1 MHLVYNIHYDIS
13 ALAILL
19 VVFVYMNL
27 MYPQKSVT
35 MIKYR
40 KIIVLLMLAIVADV
54 ASSYTISFASVI
66 PNWLNMTVNTFYFA
80 EAFFLEYSYFEYVS
94 AYLGGKVDKRIILS
108 SKILL
113 GIYMAFLVAN
123 FFAPLVFYFDNNH
136 IYCHGV
142 LYYGINIIL
151 FYYIIMGFVCTVINR
166 KTITK
171 RQFFSFIFFTIMEI
185 IATVVQ
191 TFFAQD
197 VLIMLFISSLT
208 MVVILFALET
218 PDYQKLSAALEEL
231 EKKKKELETANAAAI
246 EAQLDAE
253 EANRAKS
260 AFLASMS
267 HEIRTPINGVLGM
280 NSIILK
286 SAKDP
291 QILEYA
297 RNIDNAGNGLL
308 SLVNDI
314 LDLSKIES
322 GKMELSQVQ
331 YDLSTVLSACY
342 NLEFLKAR
350 DKGLD
355 LLFENNTTI
364 PCDLYGD
371 DVRIRQIIVNL
382 LSNAIKYTAEG
393 FVVLTADWEKID
405 DYNMILIIS
414 VKDTGIGIAPE
425 NVEHLF
431 DAFARMDE
439 KKNRH
444 IEGTGLGLK
453 ITKQFVDMMNG
464 SIHVES
470 DYGVGSEFTVRIPQR
485 IAGRGILGDFANY
498 VHISKEETIDTF
510 SRFKC
515 PNGKLLVVDD
525 VSLNLQVIEGLLKE
539 TQMHVDKASSGAEC
553 LEMVKK
559 EKYDIILLDH
569 MMPEMDGVETFKQLK
584 AMGDV
589 FNKRTPVIMLTAN
602 AIRGA
607 REEYLA
613 EGFTDYLSK
622 PVREQELNEML
633 IKYLPSEM
641 VVVEEATIGLDDGN
655 EEPEEKKFEPM
666 PVVFE
671 TMPSTDEAKS
681 ELAKR
686 FEFLDVNTGLMY
698 CMNNEEFYESIIR
711 EFRNTNKYEEIQD
724 AYDNA
729 DLKNYSVMVHGV
741 KSSAL
746 TIGANKVSELAKN
759 LEFAAKGE
767 DVDYVKGNHYV
778 FMRAYGELLDNLDAV
793 YDG

>member
-1 MHLVYNIHYDIS
+1 MHLVYNVHYDIA
-13 ALAILL
+13 ALAFLFI
-19 VVFVYMNL
+19 VFVYMNL
-27 MYPQKSVT
+27 MYPKKSVT

-40 KIIVLLMLAIVADV
+40 RIIVFLMLAIISDV
-54 ASSYTISFASVI
+54 ISSITITYASNV
-66 PNWLNMTVNTFYFA
+66 PNWANMFVNTFYFGVS
-80 EAFFLEYSYFEYVS
+80 FFLEFSYLEYVS
-94 AYLGGKVDKRIILS
+94 AYLGGKVNKNVILS

-113 GIYMAFLVAN
+113 GVYLTLLFVNL
-123 FFAPLVFYFDNNH
+123 FWPLVFYFNENH
-136 IYCHGV
+136 EYCRGP
-142 LYYGINIIL
+142 LYYGINVIL
-151 FYYIIMGFVCTVINR
+151 FYYIIMGFVITVINR

-171 RQFFSFIFFTIMEI
+171 RQFGSFIFFTIMEI
-185 IATVVQ
+185 AATIIQ
-191 TFFAQD
+191 TFIAQE
-197 VLIMLFISSLT
+197 VLIMLFISSAT
-208 MVVILFALET
+208 MIVILFALET
-218 PDYQKLSAALEEL
+218 PDYQNLTSTLEEL
-231 EKKKKELETANAAAI
+231 RKKQQELELANDAAI
-246 EAQLDAE
+246 SAQLDAE
-253 EANRAKS
+253 KANRAKS

-286 SAKDP
+286 QAKDP

-322 GKMELSQVQ
+322 GKMELSPVQ

-364 PCDLYGD
+364 PCDLFGD

-393 FVVLTADWEKID
+393 TVVLTADWEKID

-414 VKDTGIGIAPE
+414 VKDTGIGITPD

-431 DAFARMDE
+431 DAFARVDE
-439 KKNRH
+439 KRNRN

-453 ITKQFVDMMNG
+453 ITKQFVDMMHG
-464 SIHVES
+464 TIHVES
-470 DYGVGSEFTVRIPQR
+470 DYGIGSEFIVRIPQR

-515 PNGKLLVVDD
+515 PTGKLLVVDD
-525 VSLNLQVIEGLLKE
+525 VSLNLQVIEGLLRE
-539 TQMHVDKASSGAEC
+539 TQMRVDKASSGVEC
-553 LEMVKK
+553 LEKVKA
-559 EKYDIILLDH
+559 ETYDIILLDH
-569 MMPEMDGVETFKQLK
+569 MMPGMDGIETFRKLK
-584 AMGDV
+584 MMGDV
-589 FNKRTPVIMLTAN
+589 FNRRTPVIMLTAN

-607 REEYLA
+607 KEEYLA

-633 IKYLPSEM
+633 IKYLPPEM
-641 VVVEEATIGLDDGN
+641 ITVEEVTIGLENGV
-655 EEPEEKKFEPM
+655 PEEKKFEAM
-666 PVVFE
+666 PVVFDAL
-671 TMPSTDEAKS
+671 PVSDDAKS
-681 ELAKR
+681 EFSKR
-686 FEFLDVNTGLMY
+686 FSFLDVDTGLMY

-711 EFRNTNKYEEIQD
+711 EFRSSNKYEEIQEAFD
-724 AYDNA
+724 RC
-729 DLKNYSVMVHGV
+729 DLKNYSVNVHGV

-759 LEFAAKGE
+759 LEFAAKAE
-767 DVDYVKGNHYV
+767 DVDYIKGNHYV
-778 FMRAYGELLDNLDAV
+778 FMRAYGELLDNLDEV
-793 YDG
+793 YGS

>member
-1 MHLVYNIHYDIS
+1 MHLVYNVHYDIA
-13 ALAILL
+13 ALAFLFI
-19 VVFVYMNL
+19 VFVYMNL
-27 MYPQKSVT
+27 MYPKKSVT

-40 KIIVLLMLAIVADV
+40 RIIVFLMLAIISDV
-54 ASSYTISFASVI
+54 ISSITITYASNV
-66 PNWLNMTVNTFYFA
+66 PNWANMFVNTFYFGVS
-80 EAFFLEYSYFEYVS
+80 FFLEFSYLEYVS
-94 AYLGGKVDKRIILS
+94 AYLGGKVNKNVILS

-113 GIYMAFLVAN
+113 GVYLTLLFVNL
-123 FFAPLVFYFDNNH
+123 FWPLVFYFNENH
-136 IYCHGV
+136 EYCRGP
-142 LYYGINIIL
+142 LYYGINVIL
-151 FYYIIMGFVCTVINR
+151 FYYIIMGFVITVINR

-171 RQFFSFIFFTIMEI
+171 RQFGSFIFFTIMEI
-185 IATVVQ
+185 AATIIQ
-191 TFFAQD
+191 TFIAQE
-197 VLIMLFISSLT
+197 VLIMLFISSAT
-208 MVVILFALET
+208 MIVILFALET
-218 PDYQKLSAALEEL
+218 PDYQNLTSTLEEL
-231 EKKKKELETANAAAI
+231 RKKQQELELANDVAI
-246 EAQLDAE
+246 SAQLDAE
-253 EANRAKS
+253 KANRAKS

-286 SAKDP
+286 QAKDP

-322 GKMELSQVQ
+322 GKMELSPVQ

-364 PCDLYGD
+364 PCDLFGD

-393 FVVLTADWEKID
+393 TVVLTADWEKID

-414 VKDTGIGIAPE
+414 VKDTGIGITPD

-431 DAFARMDE
+431 DAFARVDE
-439 KKNRH
+439 KRNRN

-453 ITKQFVDMMNG
+453 ITKQFVDMMHG
-464 SIHVES
+464 TIHVES
-470 DYGVGSEFTVRIPQR
+470 DYGIGSEFIVRIPQR

-515 PNGKLLVVDD
+515 PTGKLLVVDD
-525 VSLNLQVIEGLLKE
+525 VSLNLQVIEGLLRE
-539 TQMHVDKASSGAEC
+539 TQMRVDKASSGVEC
-553 LEMVKK
+553 LEKVKA
-559 EKYDIILLDH
+559 ETYDIILLDH
-569 MMPEMDGVETFKQLK
+569 MMPGMDGIETFRKLK
-584 AMGDV
+584 MMGDV
-589 FNKRTPVIMLTAN
+589 FNRRTPVIMLTAN

-607 REEYLA
+607 KEEYLA

-633 IKYLPSEM
+633 IKYLPPEM
-641 VVVEEATIGLDDGN
+641 ITVEEVTIGLENGV
-655 EEPEEKKFEPM
+655 PEEKKFEAM
-666 PVVFE
+666 PVVFDAL
-671 TMPSTDEAKS
+671 PVSDDAKS
-681 ELAKR
+681 EFSKR
-686 FEFLDVNTGLMY
+686 FSFLDVDTGLMY

-711 EFRNTNKYEEIQD
+711 EFRSSNKYEEIQEAFD
-724 AYDNA
+724 RC
-729 DLKNYSVMVHGV
+729 DLKNYSVNVHGV

-759 LEFAAKGE
+759 LEFAAKAE
-767 DVDYVKGNHYV
+767 DVDYIKGNHYV
-778 FMRAYGELLDNLDAV
+778 FMRAYGELLDNLDEV
-793 YDG
+793 YGS

>member
-1 MHLVYNIHYDIS
+1 MHLVYNVHYDIA
-13 ALAILL
+13 ALAFLFI
-19 VVFVYMNL
+19 VFVYMNL
-27 MYPQKSVT
+27 MYPKKSVT

-40 KIIVLLMLAIVADV
+40 RIIVFLMLAIISDV
-54 ASSYTISFASVI
+54 ISSITITYASNV
-66 PNWLNMTVNTFYFA
+66 PNWANMFVNTFYFGVS
-80 EAFFLEYSYFEYVS
+80 FFLEFSYLEYVS
-94 AYLGGKVDKRIILS
+94 AYLGGKVNKNVILS

-113 GIYMAFLVAN
+113 GVYLTLLFVNL
-123 FFAPLVFYFDNNH
+123 FWPLVFYFNENH
-136 IYCHGV
+136 EYCRGP
-142 LYYGINIIL
+142 LYYGINVIL
-151 FYYIIMGFVCTVINR
+151 FYYIIMGFVITVINR

-171 RQFFSFIFFTIMEI
+171 RQFGSFIFFTIMEI
-185 IATVVQ
+185 AATIIQ
-191 TFFAQD
+191 TFIAQE
-197 VLIMLFISSLT
+197 VLIMLFISSAT
-208 MVVILFALET
+208 MIVILFALET
-218 PDYQKLSAALEEL
+218 PDYQNLTSTLEEL
-231 EKKKKELETANAAAI
+231 RKKQQELELANDAAI
-246 EAQLDAE
+246 SAQLDAE
-253 EANRAKS
+253 KANRAKS

-286 SAKDP
+286 QAKDP

-322 GKMELSQVQ
+322 GKMELSPVQ

-364 PCDLYGD
+364 PCDLFGD

-393 FVVLTADWEKID
+393 TVVLTADWEKID

-414 VKDTGIGIAPE
+414 VKDTGIGITPD

-431 DAFARMDE
+431 DAFARVDE
-439 KKNRH
+439 KRNRN

-453 ITKQFVDMMNG
+453 ITKQFVDMMHG
-464 SIHVES
+464 TIQVES
-470 DYGVGSEFTVRIPQR
+470 DYGIGSEFIVRIPQR

-515 PNGKLLVVDD
+515 PTGKLLVVDD
-525 VSLNLQVIEGLLKE
+525 VSLNLQVIEGLLRE
-539 TQMHVDKASSGAEC
+539 TQMRVDKASSGVEC
-553 LEMVKK
+553 LEKVKA
-559 EKYDIILLDH
+559 ETYDIILLDH
-569 MMPEMDGVETFKQLK
+569 MMPGMDGIETFRKLK
-584 AMGDV
+584 MMGDV
-589 FNKRTPVIMLTAN
+589 FNRRTPVIMLTAN

-607 REEYLA
+607 KEEYLA

-633 IKYLPSEM
+633 IKYLPPEM
-641 VVVEEATIGLDDGN
+641 ITVEEVTIGLENGV
-655 EEPEEKKFEPM
+655 PEEKKFEAM
-666 PVVFE
+666 PVVFDAL
-671 TMPSTDEAKS
+671 PVSDDAKS
-681 ELAKR
+681 EFSKR
-686 FEFLDVNTGLMY
+686 FSFLDVDTGLMY

-711 EFRNTNKYEEIQD
+711 EFRSSNKYEEIQEAFD
-724 AYDNA
+724 RC
-729 DLKNYSVMVHGV
+729 DLKNYSVNVHGV

-759 LEFAAKGE
+759 LEFAAKAE
-767 DVDYVKGNHYV
+767 DVDYIKGNHYV
-778 FMRAYGELLDNLDAV
+778 FMRAYGELLDNLDEV
-793 YDG
+793 YGS

>member
-1 MHLVYNIHYDIS
+1 MHLVYNVHYDIA
-13 ALAILL
+13 ALAFLFI
-19 VVFVYMNL
+19 VFVYMNL
-27 MYPQKSVT
+27 MYPKKSVT

-40 KIIVLLMLAIVADV
+40 RIIVFLMLAIISDV
-54 ASSYTISFASVI
+54 ISSITITYASNV
-66 PNWLNMTVNTFYFA
+66 PNWANMFVNTFYFGVS
-80 EAFFLEYSYFEYVS
+80 FFLEFSYLEYVS
-94 AYLGGKVDKRIILS
+94 AYLGGKVNKNVILS

-113 GIYMAFLVAN
+113 GVYLTLLFVNL
-123 FFAPLVFYFDNNH
+123 FWPLVFYFNENH
-136 IYCHGV
+136 EYCRGP
-142 LYYGINIIL
+142 LYYGINVIL
-151 FYYIIMGFVCTVINR
+151 FYYIIMGFVITVINR

-171 RQFFSFIFFTIMEI
+171 RQFGSFIFFTIMEI
-185 IATVVQ
+185 AATIIQ
-191 TFFAQD
+191 TFIAQE
-197 VLIMLFISSLT
+197 VLIMLFISSAT
-208 MVVILFALET
+208 MIVILFALET
-218 PDYQKLSAALEEL
+218 PDYQNLTSTLEEL
-231 EKKKKELETANAAAI
+231 RKKQQELELANDAAI
-246 EAQLDAE
+246 SAQLDAE
-253 EANRAKS
+253 KANRAKS

-286 SAKDP
+286 QAKDP

-322 GKMELSQVQ
+322 GKMELSPVQ

-364 PCDLYGD
+364 PCDLFGD

-393 FVVLTADWEKID
+393 TVVLTADWEKID

-414 VKDTGIGIAPE
+414 VKDTGIGITPD

-431 DAFARMDE
+431 DAFARVDE
-439 KKNRH
+439 KRNRN

-453 ITKQFVDMMNG
+453 ITKQFVDMMHG
-464 SIHVES
+464 TIHVES
-470 DYGVGSEFTVRIPQR
+470 DYGIGSEFIVRIPQR

-515 PNGKLLVVDD
+515 PTGKLLVVDD
-525 VSLNLQVIEGLLKE
+525 VSLNLQVIEGLLRE
-539 TQMHVDKASSGAEC
+539 TQMRVDKASSGVEC
-553 LEMVKK
+553 LEKVKA
-559 EKYDIILLDH
+559 ETYDIILLDH
-569 MMPEMDGVETFKQLK
+569 MMPGMDGIETFRKLK
-584 AMGDV
+584 MMGDV
-589 FNKRTPVIMLTAN
+589 FNRRTPVIMLTAN

-607 REEYLA
+607 KEEYLA

-633 IKYLPSEM
+633 IKYLPPEM
-641 VVVEEATIGLDDGN
+641 ITVEEVTIGLENGV
-655 EEPEEKKFEPM
+655 PEEKKFEAM
-666 PVVFE
+666 PVVFDAL
-671 TMPSTDEAKS
+671 SVSDDAKS
-681 ELAKR
+681 EFSKR
-686 FEFLDVNTGLMY
+686 FSFLDVDTGLMY

-711 EFRNTNKYEEIQD
+711 EFRSSNKYEEIQEAFD
-724 AYDNA
+724 RC
-729 DLKNYSVMVHGV
+729 DLKNYSVNVHGV

-759 LEFAAKGE
+759 LEFAAKAE
-767 DVDYVKGNHYV
+767 DVDYIKGNHYV
-778 FMRAYGELLDNLDAV
+778 FMRAYGELLDNLDEV
-793 YDG
+793 YGS

>member
-1 MHLVYNIHYDIS
+1 MHLVYNVHYDIA
-13 ALAILL
+13 ALAFLL
-19 VVFVYMNL
+19 IVFVYMNL
-27 MYPQKSVT
+27 MYPKKSVT

-40 KIIVLLMLAIVADV
+40 RVIVFLMLSIIFDV
-54 ASSYTISFASVI
+54 SSAVTISYAQNI
-66 PNWLNMTVNTFYFA
+66 PNWINMLINTLYFGVS
-80 EAFFLEYSYFEYVS
+80 FMLEYSYFEYVT
-94 AYLGGKVDKRIILS
+94 AYLGGKVDRRILISTKGLLGVYMA
-108 SKILL
+108 ILL
-113 GIYMAFLVAN
+113 VNL
-123 FFAPLVFYFDNNH
+123 FFPLVFYFDSNH
-136 IYCHGV
+136 QYCHGV

-151 FYYIIMGFVCTVINR
+151 FYYIIMGIVVTAINR
-166 KTITK
+166 KTITR
-171 RQFFSFIFFTIMEI
+171 RQFGSFLLFMIIEI
-185 IATVVQ
+185 IATIIQ
-191 TFFAQD
+191 TFVAQD
-197 VLIMLFISSLT
+197 VLIMLFISSAT
-208 MVVILFALET
+208 MIVLLFALET
-218 PDYQKLSAALEEL
+218 PDYQKLTKTLEEL
-231 EKKKKELETANAAAI
+231 ENSKRELELANDAAI
-246 EAQLDAE
+246 SAQLDAE

-280 NSIILK
+280 NAIILK
-286 SAKDP
+286 QAKDQ

-322 GKMELSQVQ
+322 GKMELSPVQ
-331 YDLSTVLSACY
+331 YDLSKVLSACY

-393 FVVLTADWEKID
+393 MVVLTADWEKID

-414 VKDTGIGIAPE
+414 VKDTGIGIKPE

-439 KKNRH
+439 KKTRS

-464 SIHVES
+464 SIQVES
-470 DYGVGSEFTVRIPQR
+470 DYGIGSEFVVRIPQR
-485 IAGRGILGDFANY
+485 IAGKGILGDFANY
-498 VHISKEETIDTF
+498 VHISKEENIDTF
-510 SRFKC
+510 ARFKC

-525 VSLNLQVIEGLLKE
+525 VSLNLQVIQGLLKE
-539 TQMHVDKASSGAEC
+539 TQMRVDKASSGAQC
-553 LEMVKK
+553 IEMVQK
-559 EKYDIILLDH
+559 ENYDIILLDH
-569 MMPEMDGVETFKQLK
+569 MMPEMDGIETFRKLK
-584 AMGDV
+584 TMGDV
-589 FNKRTPVIMLTAN
+589 FNVRTPVIMLTAN

-607 REEYLA
+607 KEEYLA

-633 IKYLPSEM
+633 IKHLPPEM
-641 VVVEEATIGLDDGN
+641 LVVEEVTIGLAVP
-655 EEPEEKKFEPM
+655 EPEEKKFEAM
-666 PVVFE
+666 PVVYDVL
-671 TMPSTDEAKS
+671 PSTEDVKS
-681 ELAKR
+681 EFAKR
-686 FEFLDVNTGLMY
+686 FSFLDVDTGLLY

-711 EFRNTNKYEEIQD
+711 EFRTSNKYDEIQD
-724 AYDNA
+724 AYDDA
-729 DLKNYSVMVHGV
+729 DLKNYAVMVHGV

-759 LEFAAKGE
+759 LEFAAKAD

-778 FMRAYGELLDNLDAV
+778 FMRAYGELLDNLDEV
-793 YDG
+793 YG

>member
-1 MHLVYNIHYDIS
+1 MHLVYNVHYDIA
-13 ALAILL
+13 ALAFLFI
-19 VVFVYMNL
+19 VFVYMNL
-27 MYPQKSVT
+27 MYPKKSVT

-40 KIIVLLMLAIVADV
+40 RIIVFLMLAIISDV
-54 ASSYTISFASVI
+54 ISSITITYASNV
-66 PNWLNMTVNTFYFA
+66 PNWANMFVNTFYFGVS
-80 EAFFLEYSYFEYVS
+80 FFLEFSYLEYVS
-94 AYLGGKVDKRIILS
+94 AYLGGKVNKNVILS

-113 GIYMAFLVAN
+113 GVYMVLLFVNL
-123 FFAPLVFYFDNNH
+123 FWPLVFYFNENH
-136 IYCHGV
+136 EYCHGP
-142 LYYGINIIL
+142 LYYGINVIL
-151 FYYIIMGFVCTVINR
+151 FYYIIMGFVITVINR

-171 RQFFSFIFFTIMEI
+171 RQFGSFIFFTIMEI
-185 IATVVQ
+185 AATIIQ
-191 TFFAQD
+191 TFIAQE
-197 VLIMLFISSLT
+197 VLIMLFISSAT
-208 MVVILFALET
+208 MIVILFALET
-218 PDYQKLSAALEEL
+218 PDYQNLTSTLEEL
-231 EKKKKELETANAAAI
+231 RKKQQELELANDAAI
-246 EAQLDAE
+246 SAQLDAE
-253 EANRAKS
+253 KANRAKS

-286 SAKDP
+286 QAKDP

-322 GKMELSQVQ
+322 GKMELSPVQ

-364 PCDLYGD
+364 PCDLFGD

-393 FVVLTADWEKID
+393 TVVLTADWEKID

-414 VKDTGIGIAPE
+414 VKDTGIGITPD

-431 DAFARMDE
+431 DAFARVDE
-439 KKNRH
+439 KRNRN

-453 ITKQFVDMMNG
+453 ITKQFVDMMHG
-464 SIHVES
+464 TIHVES
-470 DYGVGSEFTVRIPQR
+470 DYGIGSEFIVRIPQR

-515 PNGKLLVVDD
+515 PTGKLLVVDD
-525 VSLNLQVIEGLLKE
+525 VSLNLQVIEGLLRE
-539 TQMHVDKASSGAEC
+539 TQMRVDKASSGVEC
-553 LEMVKK
+553 LEKVKA
-559 EKYDIILLDH
+559 ETYDIILLDH
-569 MMPEMDGVETFKQLK
+569 MMPGMDGIETFRKLK
-584 AMGDV
+584 MMGDV
-589 FNKRTPVIMLTAN
+589 FNRRTPVIMLTAN

-607 REEYLA
+607 KEEYLA

-633 IKYLPSEM
+633 IRYLPPEM
-641 VVVEEATIGLDDGN
+641 ITVEEVTIGLENGV
-655 EEPEEKKFEPM
+655 PEEKRFEAM
-666 PVVFE
+666 PVVFDAL
-671 TMPSTDEAKS
+671 PVSADAKS
-681 ELAKR
+681 EFSKR
-686 FEFLDVNTGLMY
+686 FSFLDVDTGLMY

-711 EFRNTNKYEEIQD
+711 EFRSSNKYEEIQEAFD
-724 AYDNA
+724 RC
-729 DLKNYSVMVHGV
+729 DLKNYSVNVHGV

-746 TIGANKVSELAKN
+746 TIGASKVSELAKN
-759 LEFAAKGE
+759 LEFAAKAE
-767 DVDYVKGNHYV
+767 DVDYIKGNHYV
-778 FMRAYGELLDNLDAV
+778 FMRAYGELLDNLDEV
-793 YDG
+793 YGS

>member
-1 MHLVYNIHYDIS
+1 MHLVYNVHYDIA
-13 ALAILL
+13 ALAFLFI
-19 VVFVYMNL
+19 VFVYMNL
-27 MYPQKSVT
+27 MYPKKSVT

-40 KIIVLLMLAIVADV
+40 RIIVFLMLAIISDV
-54 ASSYTISFASVI
+54 ISSITITYAVNV
-66 PNWLNMTVNTFYFA
+66 PNWANMFVNTFYFGVS
-80 EAFFLEYSYFEYVS
+80 FFLEFSYLEYVS
-94 AYLGGKVDKRIILS
+94 AYLGGKVNKNVILS

-113 GIYMAFLVAN
+113 GVYMALLFAN
-123 FFAPLVFYFDNNH
+123 LFWPLVFYFNENH
-136 IYCHGV
+136 EYCHGP
-142 LYYGINIIL
+142 LYYGINVIL
-151 FYYIIMGFVCTVINR
+151 FYYIIMGFVITVINR

-171 RQFFSFIFFTIMEI
+171 RQFGSFIFFTIMEI
-185 IATVVQ
+185 AATIIQ
-191 TFFAQD
+191 TFIAQE
-197 VLIMLFISSLT
+197 VLIMLFISSAT
-208 MVVILFALET
+208 MIVILFALET
-218 PDYQKLSAALEEL
+218 PDYQKLTSTLEEL
-231 EKKKKELETANAAAI
+231 RKKQQELELANDAAI
-246 EAQLDAE
+246 SAQLDAE

-286 SAKDP
+286 QAKDP

-322 GKMELSQVQ
+322 GKMELSPVQ

-364 PCDLYGD
+364 PCDLFGD

-393 FVVLTADWEKID
+393 TVVLTADWEKID

-414 VKDTGIGIAPE
+414 VKDTGIGITPD

-431 DAFARMDE
+431 DAFARVDE
-439 KKNRH
+439 KRNRN

-453 ITKQFVDMMNG
+453 ITKQFVDMMHG
-464 SIHVES
+464 TIHVES
-470 DYGVGSEFTVRIPQR
+470 DYGIGSEFIVRIPQR

-515 PNGKLLVVDD
+515 PTGKLLVVDD
-525 VSLNLQVIEGLLKE
+525 VSLNLQVIEGLLRE
-539 TQMHVDKASSGAEC
+539 TQMRIDKASSGVEC
-553 LEMVKK
+553 LEKVKA
-559 EKYDIILLDH
+559 ETYDIILLDH
-569 MMPEMDGVETFKQLK
+569 MMPGMDGIETFRKLK
-584 AMGDV
+584 MMGDV
-589 FNKRTPVIMLTAN
+589 FNRRTPVIMLTAN

-607 REEYLA
+607 KEEYLA

-633 IKYLPSEM
+633 IKYLPPEM
-641 VVVEEATIGLDDGN
+641 ITVEEVTIGLDNGSN
-655 EEPEEKKFEPM
+655 EEKKFEAM
-666 PVVFE
+666 PVIFDALPV
-671 TMPSTDEAKS
+671 SDDAKS
-681 ELAKR
+681 EFSKR
-686 FEFLDVNTGLMY
+686 FSFLDVDTGLMY

-711 EFRNTNKYEEIQD
+711 EFRSSNKYEEIQEAFD
-724 AYDNA
+724 RC
-729 DLKNYSVMVHGV
+729 DLKNYSVNVHGV

-746 TIGANKVSELAKN
+746 TIGATKVSELAKN
-759 LEFAAKGE
+759 LEFAAKAE
-767 DVDYVKGNHYV
+767 DVDYIKGNHYV
-778 FMRAYGELLDNLDAV
+778 FMRAYGELLDNLDEV
-793 YDG
+793 YGS

>member
-1 MHLVYNIHYDIS
+1 MHLVYNVHYDIA
-13 ALAILL
+13 ALAFLFI
-19 VVFVYMNL
+19 VFVYMNL
-27 MYPQKSVT
+27 MYPKKSVT

-40 KIIVLLMLAIVADV
+40 RIIVFLMLAIISDV
-54 ASSYTISFASVI
+54 ISSITITYASSV
-66 PNWLNMTVNTFYFA
+66 PNWANMFVITFYFGVS
-80 EAFFLEYSYFEYVS
+80 FFLEFSYLEYVS
-94 AYLGGKVDKRIILS
+94 AYLGGKVNKNVILS

-113 GIYMAFLVAN
+113 GVY
-123 FFAPLVFYFDNNH
+123 FALLFVNLFWPLVFYFNENH
-136 IYCHGV
+136 EYCHGP
-142 LYYGINIIL
+142 LYYGINVIL
-151 FYYIIMGFVCTVINR
+151 FYYIIMGFVITVINR

-171 RQFFSFIFFTIMEI
+171 RQYGSFIFFTIMEI
-185 IATVVQ
+185 AATIIQ
-191 TFFAQD
+191 TFIAQE
-197 VLIMLFISSLT
+197 VLIMLFISSAT
-208 MVVILFALET
+208 MIVILFALET
-218 PDYQKLSAALEEL
+218 PDYQNLTSTLEEL
-231 EKKKKELETANAAAI
+231 RKKQQELELANDAAI
-246 EAQLDAE
+246 SAQLDAE
-253 EANRAKS
+253 KANRAKS

-286 SAKDP
+286 QAKDP

-322 GKMELSQVQ
+322 GKMELSPVQ

-364 PCDLYGD
+364 PCDLFGD

-393 FVVLTADWEKID
+393 TVVLTADWEKID

-414 VKDTGIGIAPE
+414 VKDTGIGITPD

-431 DAFARMDE
+431 DAFARVDE
-439 KKNRH
+439 KRNRN

-453 ITKQFVDMMNG
+453 ITKQFVDMMHG
-464 SIHVES
+464 TIHVES
-470 DYGVGSEFTVRIPQR
+470 DYGIGSEFIVRIPQR

-515 PNGKLLVVDD
+515 PTGKLLVVDD
-525 VSLNLQVIEGLLKE
+525 VSLNLQVIEGLLRE
-539 TQMHVDKASSGAEC
+539 TQMRVDKASSGVEC
-553 LEMVKK
+553 LEKVKA
-559 EKYDIILLDH
+559 ETYDIILLDH
-569 MMPEMDGVETFKQLK
+569 MMPGMDGIETFRKLK
-584 AMGDV
+584 MMGDV
-589 FNKRTPVIMLTAN
+589 FNRRTPVIMLTAN

-607 REEYLA
+607 KEEYLA
-613 EGFTDYLSK
+613 EGFIDYLSK

-633 IKYLPSEM
+633 IKYLPPEM
-641 VVVEEATIGLDDGN
+641 ITVEEVTIGLENGV
-655 EEPEEKKFEPM
+655 PEEKKFEAM
-666 PVVFE
+666 PVVFDAL
-671 TMPSTDEAKS
+671 PVSDDARS
-681 ELAKR
+681 EFSKR
-686 FEFLDVNTGLMY
+686 FSFLDVDTGLMY

-711 EFRNTNKYEEIQD
+711 EFRSSNKYEEIQEAFD
-724 AYDNA
+724 RC
-729 DLKNYSVMVHGV
+729 DLKNYSVNVHGV

-759 LEFAAKGE
+759 LEFAAKAE
-767 DVDYVKGNHYV
+767 DVDYIKGNHYV
-778 FMRAYGELLDNLDAV
+778 FMRAYGELLDNLDEV
-793 YDG
+793 YGS